1 MDAAAVLLIFLLI
14 VLAIIVI
21 NGIRIVNQYERGIVL
36 RLGKYKRTLAPG
48 LNVVNPFFDKV
59 TKVDV
64 RTRPMDIPKQEV
76 ITKDNVT
83 VNVDAVVYARVI
95 NPHKAVLETTDYRYA
110 TSTFAQ
116 TALRDVTGN
125 FDLDELLSKRDE
137 ISLKIREIVDVQT
150 DKWGIDI
157 ESVKLQNIELPSD
170 MKRAMA
176 KQAEAERERR
186 AAIISADGE
195 KAAAQAVSEAASL
208 LAGTPGGLNIRTLQ
222 TLEKISSDPSQK
234 TVILLPTDLA
244 GKLGK
249 L

>member
-1 MDAAAVLLIFLLI
+1 MSVAVVVVVLLFLLI
-14 VLAIIVI
+14 VIP
-21 NGIRIVNQYERGIVL
+21 GIRIINHYERGVVL
-36 RLGKYKRTLAPG
+36 RLGKYSRTLQPG
-48 LNVVNPFFDKV
+48 FRVIIPYLDRML
-59 TKVDV
+59 KVDI
-64 RTRPMDIPKQEV
+64 RTNPMDIPKQEV

-95 NPHKAVLETTDYRYA
+95 DAQKAVLETTNYTYA

-137 ISLKIREIVDVQT
+137 ISTQIKEIVDAQT

-186 AAIISADGE
+186 AAIISAEGE
-195 KAAAQAVSEAASL
+195 KSAAAAVAEAAHL
-208 LAGTPGGLNIRTLQ
+208 LAL
-222 TLEKISSDPSQK
+222 SS
-234 TVILLPTDLA
+234 
-244 GKLGK
+244 
-249 L
+249 

>member
-1 MDAAAVLLIFLLI
+1 MEGLIVFLIF
-14 VLAIIVI
+14 VVVCVIIS
-21 NGIRIVNQYERGIVL
+21 GIRIINQYERGIVL
-36 RLGKYKRTLAPG
+36 RLGKYTKTLNPG
-48 LNVVNPFFDKV
+48 VNIINPFFDKV

-64 RTRPMDIPKQEV
+64 RTRAMDIPKQEV

-95 NPHKAVLETTDYRYA
+95 NPQKAILETTNYSYA

-125 FDLDELLSKRDE
+125 FDLDEILSKRDE
-137 ISLKIREIVDVQT
+137 ISEKIREIVDVQT

-157 ESVKLQNIELPSD
+157 ESVKLQNIELPAD

-186 AAIISADGE
+186 AAIISAEGE
-195 KAAAQAVSEAASL
+195 KSAAKAVAEAAHL
-208 LAGTPGGLNIRTLQ
+208 LANTPGGLNIRTLQ
-222 TLEKISSDPSQK
+222 TLEKISTDPSQK
-234 TVILLPTDLA
+234 TVVLLPTDLA

-249 L
+249 VL

>member
-1 MDAAAVLLIFLLI
+1 MVILVLLLII
-14 VLAIIVI
+14 VLAIVI
-21 NGIRIVNQYERGIVL
+21 PGIRIINQYERGVVL
-36 RLGKYKRTLAPG
+36 RLGKYSRTLNPG
-48 LNVVNPFFDKV
+48 FRVIIPYIDKMR
-59 TKVDV
+59 KVDI
-64 RTRPMDIPKQEV
+64 RTTPMDIDKQEV

-95 NPHKAVLETTDYRYA
+95 DAGKAVLETTNYRYA

-125 FDLDELLSKRDE
+125 FDLDEILSKRDE
-137 ISLKIREIVDVQT
+137 ISQQIRAIVDAQT

-157 ESVKLQNIELPSD
+157 ESVRLQNIELPVD

-186 AAIISADGE
+186 AAIISAEGE
-195 KAAAQAVSEAASL
+195 KSAAAAVAEAASM
-208 LAGTPGGLNIRTLQ
+208 LARTPGGINIRTLQ
-222 TLEKISSDPSQK
+222 TLEKISTDPSQK

-244 GKLGK
+244 DGISKMAR
-249 L
+249 